1 MDKDRKKGVCARIE
15 PGLNQGEAMGSRRK
29 ERPGPV
35 SAADQVAGC
44 LLRATSD
51 CALLMDPEGTILVA
65 NPALAKLLRTSLDE
79 IPGRNFF
86 AFFPPEVAARRRAMA
101 DAVIRARAPLRYE
114 DSATPGRV
122 YDTRA
127 EPILDKH
134 GEVARI
140 AVFFCDV
147 TAARAAERE
156 RVRLAAAI
164 QQAGEAVVICSQN
177 LVVEY
182 VNQAFE
188 EMSGIA
194 EHEAR
199 GMALEV
205 LFQGGPSRRAYQRL
219 NQAMVR
225 GDVWTGRV
233 SLTRKDR
240 SRLRCEM
247 TFSPVRVRHGMVQGF
262 VGVWR
267 DVTEVERLERQV
279 RKAQRMEA
287 LGTLAGGIA
296 HDLNNILGPIILHAE
311 LGLSGLP
318 VTDPARG
325 LFANILQAA
334 ERARALA
341 AQILNLGRQ
350 HEGDEPI
357 PFRLSTLLKEC
368 MKLVGPSLPPRVSLQ
383 HTLHTD
389 QDYVLADPAQLH
401 QVVMNLATNALHA
414 MESDGGRLRCEVD
427 LVQVPEDEPLAG
439 WDLEP
444 GQYVRLAMSD
454 TGRGMSPEVLARIFD
469 PFFTTR
475 KDGLGTGL
483 GLAVVQ
489 GVVTRLGGG
498 VSVQSEP
505 GVGTVFQVF
514 IPRTAQRPVEAVALA
529 ATERRSLP
537 RGRERI
543 MVVDDERGLR
553 ESCAVS
559 LRELGYRVTACAHGR
574 EALVILRRTPRR
586 FDLVLSNIVMPDYT
600 GFDLLDEL
608 GILNPEMPVVLVSG
622 DRELLRAALV
632 RKVRPRACLAKP
644 FRWRELAECVRGVL
658 DRESAAARPASRERG

>member
-1 MDKDRKKGVCARIE
+1 
-15 PGLNQGEAMGSRRK
+15 MGSHRK
-29 ERPGPV
+29 ERPGPDA
-35 SAADQVAGC
+35 AADQVADC

-51 CALLMDPEGTILVA
+51 CALLMDPEGAILVA
-65 NPALAKLLRTSLDE
+65 NAALAKLLRTPLNQLHGS
-79 IPGRNFF
+79 NFF
-86 AFFPPEVAARRRAMA
+86 AYFPPEIAARRRAMA
-101 DAVIRARAPLRYE
+101 DFVLRAKAPVRYE
-114 DSATPGRV
+114 DTATPGRV

-127 EPILDKH
+127 EPILDKC

-164 QQAGEAVVICSQN
+164 QQAAEVVVICSPN

-188 EMSGIA
+188 EMSGYP

-199 GMALEV
+199 GMALEA
-205 LFQGGPSRRAYQRL
+205 LFQGGPPRRAYQRL
-219 NQAMVR
+219 SQAMAR
-225 GDVWTGRV
+225 GDVWTGRA
-233 SLTRKDR
+233 SLTRKDGR
-240 SRLRCEM
+240 RLRCSM
-247 TFSPVRVRHGMVQGF
+247 TFSPVRVRHGVVQGF

-287 LGTLAGGIA
+287 LGALAGGIA
-296 HDLNNILGPIILHAE
+296 HDFNNILGPIILHAE

-334 ERARALA
+334 ERARALVT
-341 AQILNLGRQ
+341 QILNLGRQ
-350 HEGDEPI
+350 REGDEPI
-357 PFRLSTLLKEC
+357 PFRVSTLLKEC
-368 MKLVGPSLPPRVSLQ
+368 LKLVGPSLPPGV
-383 HTLHTD
+383 TLHHSLHTSED
-389 QDYVLADPAQLH
+389 FVLADPAQLH

-414 MESDGGRLRCEVD
+414 MEKEGGRLTCEVD
-427 LVQVPEDEPLAG
+427 LVTAPDDEPLAG

-444 GQYVRLAMSD
+444 GEYVRLTMSD
-454 TGRGMSPEVLARIFD
+454 TGVGMSKEVLARIFD

-489 GVVTRLGGG
+489 GIAARLGGG
-498 VSVQSEP
+498 VAVQSEP
-505 GVGTVFQVF
+505 GSGSVFQVF
-514 IPRTAQRPVEAVALA
+514 IPRSAQRPMEAVALVA
-529 ATERRSLP
+529 GERRALP

-574 EALVILRRTPRR
+574 EALFILRRTPRR
-586 FDLVLSNIVMPDYT
+586 FDLVLCNVVMPDIT

-608 GILNPEMPVVLVSG
+608 AILNPAMPAVLVSG
-622 DRELLRAALV
+622 DRELLRAALS

-644 FRWRELAECVRGVL
+644 FRWRELAECVRKVL
-658 DRESAAARPASRERG
+658 DLEAAVEPTAMER

>member
-1 MDKDRKKGVCARIE
+1 MRPTRTRARN
-15 PGLNQGEAMGSRRK
+15 LGEAMGSRRK
-29 ERPGPV
+29 ERPDSV
-35 SAADQVAGC
+35 RDADQVADC

-51 CALLMDPEGTILVA
+51 CALLMDVDGGILVA
-65 NPALAKLLRTSLDE
+65 NEPLARLLRTPLDE
-79 IPGRNFF
+79 LRGRNFF

-101 DAVIRARAPLRYE
+101 DFVIRSRAPVRYE
-114 DSATPGRV
+114 DSATPGRI

-127 EPILDKH
+127 EPVLDRR

-140 AVFFCDV
+140 AVFFSDV
-147 TAARAAERE
+147 TEARTAERD
-156 RVRLAAAI
+156 RVRLASAI
-164 QQAGEAVVICSQN
+164 QQAAEVVVICSQN

-188 EMSGIA
+188 EMIGHA
-194 EHEAR
+194 ARATR
-199 GMALEV
+199 GMPLET
-205 LFQGGPSRRAYQRL
+205 LFQGGPARRAYQRL
-219 NQAMVR
+219 SQALAR

-233 SLTRKDR
+233 SLTRKDTR
-240 SRLRCEM
+240 RLRCEM
-247 TFSPVRVRHGMVQGF
+247 TFSPVRVRHGVVQGF

-279 RKAQRMEA
+279 RKSQRMEA
-287 LGTLAGGIA
+287 LGALAGGIA
-296 HDLNNILGPIILHAE
+296 HDFNNILGPIILHAE

-325 LFANILQAA
+325 LFINILQAA

-350 HEGDEPI
+350 REGDEPI

-368 MKLVGPSLPPRVSLQ
+368 MKLVGPTLPPRVSL
-383 HTLHTD
+383 HHSLYTSE
-389 QDYVLADPAQLH
+389 DYVLADPAQLH

-414 MESDGGRLRCEVD
+414 MEPEGGRLCCEVD
-427 LVQVPEDEPLAG
+427 LVRAPDDEPQAG

-444 GQYVRLAMSD
+444 GEYVRLAMSD
-454 TGRGMSPEVLARIFD
+454 TGVGMSPEVAARIFD

-475 KDGLGTGL
+475 KDGRGTGL

-489 GVVTRLGGG
+489 GIVTRLGGG
-498 VSVQSEP
+498 VTVQSEP
-505 GVGTVFQVF
+505 GMGTVFQVF
-514 IPRTAQRPVEAVALA
+514 IPRSTQRPQEAVGLA
-529 ATERRSLP
+529 AAERRILP
-537 RGRERI
+537 RGRERVL
-543 MVVDDERGLR
+543 VVDDERSLR

-559 LRELGYRVTACAHGR
+559 LRELGYRVTACAHAR

-586 FDLVLSNIVMPDYT
+586 FDLVLTNIIMPDYT

-608 GILNPEMPVVLVSG
+608 GILNPEIPVVLVSG
-622 DRELLRAALV
+622 DRELLRAALT
-632 RKVRPRACLAKP
+632 RATRPRACLAKP
-644 FRWRELAECVRGVL
+644 FRWRELAECVRRVL
-658 DRESAAARPASRERG
+658 DREAAQQPAASEQ

>member
-1 MDKDRKKGVCARIE
+1 
-15 PGLNQGEAMGSRRK
+15 MGSRRTK
-29 ERPGPV
+29 RPGPDT
-35 SAADQVAGC
+35 AAGQVADC

-51 CALLMDPEGTILVA
+51 CALLMDPEGVILVA
-65 NPALAKLLRTSLDE
+65 NPALARLLHTPLDE
-79 IPGRNFF
+79 LPGRNFF

-101 DAVIRARAPLRYE
+101 DAVIRAKAPVRYE
-114 DSATPGRV
+114 DSATPGQV

-127 EPILDKH
+127 EPILDRH

-164 QQAGEAVVICSQN
+164 QQAGEVVVICSPS

-188 EMSGIA
+188 EMLGLA
-194 EHEAR
+194 EHEAK
-199 GMALEV
+199 GMPLDAR
-205 LFQGGPSRRAYQRL
+205 FQGGPSRRAYQRL

-225 GDVWTGRV
+225 GDVWTGRA
-233 SLTRKDR
+233 SLTRKDG

-247 TFSPVRVRHGMVQGF
+247 TFSPVRVRHGVVQGF

-287 LGTLAGGIA
+287 LGALAGGIA
-296 HDLNNILGPIILHAE
+296 HDFNNILGPIILHAE
-311 LGLSGLP
+311 LGLTGLP
-318 VTDPARG
+318 VIDPARG

-341 AQILNLGRQ
+341 VQILNLGRQ
-350 HEGDEPI
+350 REGDEPI
-357 PFRLSTLLKEC
+357 PFRVSTLLKEC
-368 MKLVGPSLPPRVSLQ
+368 MKLVGPSLPPGVALH
-383 HTLHTD
+383 HTLHTAE
-389 QDYVLADPAQLH
+389 DYVLADPAQLH

-414 MESDGGRLRCEVD
+414 MEKGGGRLTCEVD
-427 LVQVPEDEPLAG
+427 LVTAPEDEPLAG

-444 GQYVRLAMSD
+444 GEYVRLTMSD
-454 TGRGMSPEVLARIFD
+454 TGAGMDKAVLARIFD

-489 GVVTRLGGG
+489 GIVARLGGA
-498 VSVQSEP
+498 VAVQSEP
-505 GVGTVFQVF
+505 GSGSVFQVF
-514 IPRTAQRPVEAVALA
+514 IPRSAQRPVEAVGLA
-529 ATERRSLP
+529 AAERHALP

-574 EALVILRRTPRR
+574 EALFILRRTPHR
-586 FDLVLSNIVMPDYT
+586 FDLVLSNVVMPDIT

-608 GILNPEMPVVLVSG
+608 AILNPTLPAVLVSG
-622 DRELLRAALV
+622 DRELLRAALT
-632 RKVRPRACLAKP
+632 RTIRPRACLAKP
-644 FRWRELAECVRGVL
+644 FRWRELAECVRNVL
-658 DRESAAARPASRERG
+658 DREAAAKNPTATER

>member
-1 MDKDRKKGVCARIE
+1 
-15 PGLNQGEAMGSRRK
+15 MGSQRK
-29 ERPGPV
+29 ESPGPV
-35 SAADQVAGC
+35 SAADQVADC

-51 CALLMDPEGTILVA
+51 CALLMDAAGTILVG
-65 NPALAKLLRTSLDE
+65 NEPLARLLGTPLDQL
-79 IPGRNFF
+79 PGRNFF
-86 AFFPPEVAARRRAMA
+86 AFFPPEVASRRRAMA
-101 DAVIRARAPLRYE
+101 DFVLRSRAPVRYE
-114 DSATPGRV
+114 DNATPGVV
-122 YDTRA
+122 YDARA
-127 EPILDKH
+127 EPILDKR
-134 GEVARI
+134 GEVSRI
-140 AVFFCDV
+140 AVFFSDV
-147 TAARAAERE
+147 TAGRQAERE

-164 QQAGEAVVICSQN
+164 QQAAEVVVICSLN

-188 EMSGIA
+188 EMSGHA
-194 EHEAR
+194 AHEAR
-199 GMALEV
+199 GMPLEA
-205 LFQGGPSRRAYQRL
+205 LFQGGPPRRAYQRL
-219 NQAMVR
+219 SQALAR
-225 GDVWTGRV
+225 GDLWTGRV
-233 SLTRKDR
+233 SLTRKDQR
-240 SRLRCEM
+240 RLRCEM
-247 TFSPVRVRHGMVQGF
+247 TFSPVRVRHGVVQGF

-287 LGTLAGGIA
+287 LGALAGGIA
-296 HDLNNILGPIILHAE
+296 HDFNNILGPIILHAE

-318 VTDPARG
+318 VTEPARG

-350 HEGDEPI
+350 REGDEPI

-368 MKLVGPSLPPRVSLQ
+368 MKLVGPSLPARVSL
-383 HTLHTD
+383 HHELRTGED
-389 QDYVLADPAQLH
+389 FVLADPAQLH

-414 MESDGGRLRCEVD
+414 MAPDGGRLTCEVD
-427 LVQVPEDEPLAG
+427 LVRAPEDEPLGG

-444 GQYVRLAMSD
+444 GQYVRLTVSD
-454 TGRGMSPEVLARIFD
+454 TGKGMSREVLARIFD

-475 KDGLGTGL
+475 RDGLGAGL

-489 GVVTRLGGG
+489 GIVNRLGGG
-498 VSVQSEP
+498 MAVQSEP
-505 GVGTVFQVF
+505 GWGSVFQVF
-514 IPRTAQRPVEAVALA
+514 LPRSAQRPAEAVALVA
-529 ATERRSLP
+529 SDRHNLP
-537 RGRERI
+537 GGRERI

-586 FDLVLSNIVMPDYT
+586 FDLLLSNIVMPDYT

-608 GILNPEMPVVLVSG
+608 GILNPGMPVILVSG
-622 DRELLRAALV
+622 DRELLRAALT

-644 FRWRELAECVRGVL
+644 FRWRELAECVRRIL
-658 DRESAAARPASRERG
+658 DREAAAARPAASER